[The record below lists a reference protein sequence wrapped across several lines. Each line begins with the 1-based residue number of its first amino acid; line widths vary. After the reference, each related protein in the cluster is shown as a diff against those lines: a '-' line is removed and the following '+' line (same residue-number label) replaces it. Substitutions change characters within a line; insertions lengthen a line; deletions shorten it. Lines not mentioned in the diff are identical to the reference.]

1 MLRCLYFVYVA
12 FDDFSREEL
21 AKFEHRFSEGY
32 DIKSDS
38 RYNSWL
44 SRLNYSHY
52 IATLVSYCFVLEL
65 KTTVQSSDGVA
76 SSISQLA
83 PTPSPTPKSGKAT
96 LVTYCFVLELVTS
109 VQGSDSVASSISQL
123 TPTSSPTP
131 KSGKVVTSLVPL
143 GINCRVCWFVLKQVP
158 HCVKEAFAV
167 TPGHTTGYSVKFVAS
182 IFIVSV

>member
-1 MLRCLYFVYVA
+1 VCGVLHNQVLQFYYTGLLRCPLTVYFVCVA

-21 AKFEHRFSEGY
+21 AKFEHRFSEDY

-44 SRLNYSHY
+44 SKLNYSHY
-52 IATLVSYCFVLEL
+52 IATLVLYCFVLEL
-65 KTTVQSSDGVA
+65 KTSIQGSDGVA

-109 VQGSDSVASSISQL
+109 VQGSECVYFSVNTHS
-123 TPTSSPTP
+123 
-131 KSGKVVTSLVPL
+131 
-143 GINCRVCWFVLKQVP
+143 
-158 HCVKEAFAV
+158 
-167 TPGHTTGYSVKFVAS
+167 YSNT
-182 IFIVSV
+182 